1 MRNQAPRK
9 PILKI
14 FLQTG
19 AHDLDN
25 VHGSWPL
32 ANRALYAACT
42 FAGYDTQFVVG
53 EGAHSWKHGGA
64 ILPDTLRWLWAPPG
78 AKL

>member
-1 MRNQAPRK
+1 VRNQAPRK